1 MQQLHFLI
9 KNIVFIEYKQL
20 SQMAQYLLFPVQNE
34 WINKPNCS
42 VKIPPRMR
50 GFSYICRILKQDKVR
65 LKSLEIKGFKSFADK
80 TLVSFDENITGI
92 VGPNG
97 CGKSNIVDSIRWVI
111 GEQKISHLRSEN
123 LESLV
128 FNGSKTRSASGLAEV
143 SLTFENT
150 RNLLPTEFSTVT
162 ITRKFFKNGESEYR
176 LNDVQC
182 RLKDIQN
189 LFMDTGISTDSYA
202 IIELGMVDDLIKDK
216 ENSRRR
222 MLEQAAGISI
232 YKTRKREAKLKLDAT
247 EQDLARI
254 EDLLF
259 EINNQLK
266 TLESQAKKAQKYYEI
281 KKEYRE
287 VSIELA
293 KAALEGFNLTFKDLN
308 EKQETETDKRIA
320 LEAEIATKEAAIEV
334 EKTGFIER
342 EKELHD
348 MQHSFNAL
356 VQEVRTK
363 ENDKNLV
370 QQRLQ
375 YLNERQ
381 GNIVEFLNRATGQI
395 SGIEESINFTQKQ
408 IAEEESSLE
417 EINGQLEEL
426 RVQVDAKRGVADEK
440 RNAVNSLRTAHQQIQ
455 RSQFDAEKKVAVADT
470 SIQNIERTVHQVEE
484 EQTQRN
490 GQIKQLEESLETTQR
505 ELNSKTAEL
514 EELQRQHE
522 ETKEII
528 LQTQSEL
535 EHLRSQIADENR
547 KLDAKKNEHDL
558 LKSLIDKMDGYPESV
573 KFLHNNQGW
582 NHTAPLLSDII
593 YVKEEYR
600 AAVENVLE
608 PYLNYYVVNNLHEG
622 LQAVHLLDDN
632 KKGKANFFLLDKVKE
647 NVSAE
652 HVPLG
657 TIPAMDVIE
666 VDEQYRALAKQLL
679 GNVFIADDESALE
692 HSNGSVILEKH
703 GKYVKGH
710 FTLTGGSVGLF
721 EGKKIGRVK
730 NLEKLHEEIV
740 AQQKIVDDYNEQ
752 IKEKHDAVIEHNANL
767 NEQLIRDR
775 EREIQQLN
783 NQLFGLQNRLENF
796 HHAQTQSQ
804 RRLEDLHAQLEGVR
818 STVSTAHTDLTS
830 LSEQLAQYT
839 NQLEEAEN
847 AYRNIEVEY
856 NEVNA
861 QYNNLNL
868 HLHRQQSKITGLKQE
883 LQFKS
888 NQLTELKVQV
898 ENNTIQ
904 LSETTANIEQSAS
917 ELRQVEESLIEL
929 MRRREEEERVLNT
942 ADQAYYNMRN
952 ELSAKES
959 ELRHKVKE
967 KEMVEHLLS
976 EIKDQLN
983 DVKLRLAGMK
993 ERLLVEFR
1001 INLEDVLDEAR
1012 TGDVSVEELQEKA
1025 DRMKKRLENLGEIN
1039 PTAIEAFEEM
1049 KKRYDFIVEQKDDL
1063 VNAKQSL
1070 LQTIAEVETTAN
1082 QKFLETFNQVRENFN
1097 KVFKALFTEDD
1108 QCDMILENPDNL
1120 AETGIDIVAKPKG
1133 KRPSSISQLSGGERT
1148 LTATALLF
1156 AIYLIKPAPFCIL
1169 DEVDAPLDDAN
1180 VGKFTKMI
1188 REFSQNSQFII
1199 VTHNKMTMS
1208 TVDVIYGVTMQEPGV
1223 SKLVPVDFRNLAAAA
1238 S

>member
-1 MQQLHFLI
+1 M
-9 KNIVFIEYKQL
+9 
-20 SQMAQYLLFPVQNE
+20 
-34 WINKPNCS
+34 
-42 VKIPPRMR
+42 
-50 GFSYICRILKQDKVR
+50 R

-150 RNLLPTEFSTVT
+150 RNLLPTEFGTVT
-162 ITRKFFKNGESEYR
+162 ITRKFYKNGESEYR

-287 VSIELA
+287 ISIELA
-293 KAALEGFNLTFKDLN
+293 KAALEGFNITFKDLN

-320 LEAEIATKEAAIEV
+320 LEAEIATQDAAIEQ
-334 EKTGFIER
+334 EKTGFIEK

-348 MQHSFNAL
+348 MQHRFNEL
-356 VQEVRTK
+356 VQTVRTK
-363 ENDKNLV
+363 ENEKNLAS
-370 QQRLQ
+370 QRLQ

-381 GNIVEFLNRATGQI
+381 TNLSDFLNKATGQI
-395 SGIEESINFTQKQ
+395 SGIEESISFTQKQ
-408 IAEEESSLE
+408 IGEEESSLAD
-417 EINGQLEEL
+417 INSHLEEL
-426 RVQVDAKRGVADEK
+426 RGQVDAKRTVADEK
-440 RNAVNSLRTAHQQIQ
+440 RATVNNLRTAHQQVQ
-455 RSQFDAEKKVAVADT
+455 RSQFDAEKKVAIADT
-470 SIQNIERTVHQVEE
+470 SIQNIERTVQQVEE
-484 EQTQRN
+484 EQMHRN
-490 GQIKQLEESLETTQR
+490 EQVALLEVTLETTQK
-505 ELNSKTAEL
+505 ELANKTAEL
-514 EELQRQHE
+514 QELQHQHAN
-522 ETKEII
+522 TKELI

-535 EHLRSQIADENR
+535 EGLRTKIADENR
-547 KLDAKKNEHDL
+547 KLDSKKNEHAL

-582 NHTAPLLSDII
+582 NYTAPLLSDII

-608 PYLNYYVVNNLHEG
+608 PYLNYYVVNNLQEG

-632 KKGKANFFLLDKVKE
+632 KKGKANFFLLDKVESNNTSGHTPK
-647 NVSAE
+647 
-652 HVPLG
+652 G
-657 TIPAMDVIE
+657 TLPAMEVIE
-666 VDEQYRALAKQLL
+666 VEEQYRSLAIQLL
-679 GNVFIADDESALE
+679 GNVFIADDETALE
-692 HSNGSVILEKH
+692 DSNGSVILEKH
-703 GKYVKGH
+703 GKYVKGQY
-710 FTLTGGSVGLF
+710 TLSGGSVGLF

-730 NLEKLHEEIV
+730 NLEKLHEEII
-740 AQQKIVDDYNEQ
+740 AQQKIVDDFNEQ
-752 IKEKHDAVIEHNANL
+752 IKEKHNTVIEHNANL

-775 EREIQQLN
+775 EREIQQMN
-783 NQLFGLQNRLENF
+783 NQLFGLQNKLENF
-796 HHAQTQSQ
+796 HHNQAQAQK
-804 RRLEDLHAQLEGVR
+804 RLAEMQAQLEQVR
-818 STVSTAHTDLTS
+818 STVGTAHNDLAS
-830 LSEQLAQYT
+830 LSKQLSENT
-839 NQLEEAEN
+839 IQLEEAET
-847 AYRNIEVEY
+847 AYRNIELEY
-856 NEVNA
+856 NEINA

-868 HLHRQQSKITGLKQE
+868 HLHRQQSKINGLKQE

-888 NQLTELKVQV
+888 NQLNELKLQV
-898 ENNTIQ
+898 ENNTQQ
-904 LSETTANIEQSAS
+904 LSETAASIGQSSEELSGLETA
-917 ELRQVEESLIEL
+917 LIDL
-929 MRRREEEERVLNT
+929 MRRREEEEKLLNT
-942 ADQAYYNMRN
+942 TDQAYYNLRN
-952 ELSAKES
+952 QLSAKES

-983 DVKLRLAGMK
+983 EVKLRLAGMK
-993 ERLLVEFR
+993 ERLHVEFR
-1001 INLEDVLDEAR
+1001 INLEDVLDEER
-1012 TGDVSVEELQEKA
+1012 TGEVAVEELQERS

-1082 QKFLETFNQVRENFN
+1082 QKFLETFNRVRENFQ

-1108 QCDMILENPDNL
+1108 QCDLILENPDNL

-1133 KRPSSISQLSGGERT
+1133 KRPSSINQLSGGERT
-1148 LTATALLF
+1148 LTATAMLF

-1188 REFSQNSQFII
+1188 REFSENSQFII

-1223 SKLVPVDFRNLAAAA
+1223 SKLVPVDFRSLAVAA